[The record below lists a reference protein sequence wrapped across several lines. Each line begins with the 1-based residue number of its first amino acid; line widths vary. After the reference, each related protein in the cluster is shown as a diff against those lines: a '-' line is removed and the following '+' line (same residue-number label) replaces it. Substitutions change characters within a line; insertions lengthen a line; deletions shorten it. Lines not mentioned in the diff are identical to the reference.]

1 MTAWEELQQWLMK
14 NVGGKEAEQC
24 NDIVRRIVDETL
36 ASIRIEVSGE
46 QAMDDAEQ
54 WNRLKPERIVLSQED
69 HDAFVRQLESPPK
82 PNAKLIEL
90 LRRKPV
96 WER

>member
-36 ASIRIEVSGE
+36 ASIRIEVSGCGDGP
-46 QAMDDAEQ
+46 AGGD
-54 WNRLKPERIVLSQED
+54 
-69 HDAFVRQLESPPK
+69 LEGEEGGTGGGRGETIDWSTVKIDRTPLPYWK
-82 PNAKLIEL
+82 K
-90 LRRKPV
+90 
-96 WER
+96 